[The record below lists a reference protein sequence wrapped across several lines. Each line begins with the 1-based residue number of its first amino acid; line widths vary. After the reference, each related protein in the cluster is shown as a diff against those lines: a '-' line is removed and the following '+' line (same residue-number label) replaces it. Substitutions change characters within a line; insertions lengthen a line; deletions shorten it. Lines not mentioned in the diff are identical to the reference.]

1 MTPWSCDEF
10 YNRPQKV
17 LTWFKHVN
25 LKKSWTWQASFQSRH
40 MQMHTALMLVSKYA
54 LIVTSPDDKLEKIL
68 QLQNMDNS
76 ISQNPFVNWPARKI
90 RKIFRLVIHIFE
102 LFFGYLILLEHCTI
116 GNLNQVFKTH
126 DALLPNWRH
135 SNFNLGWK
143 KCQSIFFL
151 SSMESVTDFEQKVKI
166 YQESRRRG
174 ELDL

>member
-1 MTPWSCDEF
+1 
-10 YNRPQKV
+10 
-17 LTWFKHVN
+17 
-25 LKKSWTWQASFQSRH
+25 

-126 DALLPNWRH
+126 DALLPN
-135 SNFNLGWK
+135 
-143 KCQSIFFL
+143 
-151 SSMESVTDFEQKVKI
+151 
-166 YQESRRRG
+166 
-174 ELDL
+174 